1 MFQRPL
7 LRALFA
13 TALLSGLVTG
23 CRSPRSIE
31 TVATRP
37 PNVVIIYCDD
47 MGYADI
53 APFGGQTPT
62 PNLSR
67 FAREGM
73 RFTDF
78 YAAQAVCSASRAALL
93 TGCYPNRIGIQGA
106 LGPRAK
112 VGINPNE
119 TTIAEILKVRGY
131 ATAIYGKWHLG
142 DAPQFLPTRHGFDEW
157 FGLPYS
163 NDMWPFHPTAST
175 NYPPL
180 PLYENETIVEHMP
193 DQRQFTTQFTE
204 RAVKFIERHKQKPFF
219 LYVPHNMPHVPLY
232 VSAKFNGA
240 SGRGLY
246 ADVIQEIDWSVGE
259 ILGALKRHGLDDN
272 TLVVFTSDN
281 GPWLLYGSHAG
292 DARPLR
298 EGKGT
303 TFDGGVRVPCL
314 MRWPGKIPAG
324 SVCREM
330 AMTMDLL
337 PTIAKLAGTNAPTE
351 RIIDGKDIWPLMS
364 AQPGALTP
372 HEAYYYYWAQGLE
385 AVRSGPWKLH
395 FAHDYAHLAVP
406 GGGGLPGKY
415 TRPKISGALYNLEKD
430 LSEQHDV
437 AAQHPEVVAR
447 LQALAERARADLGDS
462 LTKRQG
468 ANVRAAGK
476 LRLASGRNDLGGK

>member
-1 MFQRPL
+1 MFQRIITRGWL
-7 LRALFA
+7 WLALA
-13 TALLSGLVTG
+13 GVLNVAG
-23 CRSPRSIE
+23 CQSPRSVK
-31 TVATRP
+31 TASARP
-37 PNVVIIYCDD
+37 PNIVLIFCDD
-47 MGYADI
+47 LGYADI

-62 PNLSR
+62 PHLSR

-119 TTIAEILKVRGY
+119 TTIAEILKARGY

-142 DAPQFLPTRHGFDEW
+142 DAPPFLPTRHGFDEW
-157 FGLPYS
+157 FGIPYS
-163 NDMWPFHPTAST
+163 NDMWPLHPQSPT

-180 PLYENETIVEHMP
+180 PLYENEKVVEVMP

-204 RAVKFIERHKQKPFF
+204 RAVNFIERHRAKPFF
-219 LYVPHNMPHVPLY
+219 LYVPHPLPHVPLY
-232 VSAKFNGA
+232 VSSKFNGA

-246 ADVIQEIDWSVGE
+246 ADVIQEIDWSVGQ
-259 ILGALKRHGLDDN
+259 ILAALKRNGLDDN
-272 TLVVFTSDN
+272 TLVIFTSDN

-292 DARPLR
+292 SATPLR

-303 TFDGGVRVPCL
+303 TWDGGQRVPCL
-314 MRWPGKIPAG
+314 MRWPGKIPANTT
-324 SVCREM
+324 CREM
-330 AMTMDLL
+330 TMTMDLL
-337 PTIAKLAGTNAPTE
+337 PTVAKLAGTHAPTD
-351 RIIDGKDIWPLMS
+351 RPIDGRDIWPLMT
-364 AQPGALTP
+364 AQPGARSP
-372 HEAYYYYWAQGLE
+372 HDAFYYYWGQGLE

-395 FAHDYAHLAVP
+395 FAHDYAHLAVSS
-406 GGGGLPGKY
+406 GGGWPGKY
-415 TRPKISGALYNLEKD
+415 TRPKINGALYHLDKD
-430 LSEQHDV
+430 ISEQHDV

-468 ANVRAAGK
+468 ANMRPAGK
-476 LRLASGRNDLGGK
+476 L

>member
-1 MFQRPL
+1 MFHRPIA
-7 LRALFA
+7 RALFA
-13 TALLSGLVTG
+13 LALMSTLPLTG
-23 CRSPRSIE
+23 CRSPRSVE
-31 TVATRP
+31 NAVTRP

-78 YAAQAVCSASRAALL
+78 YVAQAVCSASRAALL

-112 VGINPNE
+112 VGINANE
-119 TTIAEILKVRGY
+119 TTLAELLKSRGY

-157 FGLPYS
+157 FGIPYS

-180 PLYENETIVEHMP
+180 PLYENEKVVELMP

-204 RAVKFIERHKQKPFF
+204 RAVKFIDRHKEKPFF
-219 LYVPHNMPHVPLY
+219 LYVPHPLPHVPLY

-246 ADVIQEIDWSVGE
+246 ADVVQEIDWSVGE
-259 ILGALKRHGLDDN
+259 ILGALKRNGLDDN

-314 MRWPGKIPAG
+314 MRWPGKIPANT
-324 SVCREM
+324 VCREM
-330 AMTMDLL
+330 TMTMDLL
-337 PTIAKLAGTNAPTE
+337 PTIAKLAGTHGPTD
-351 RIIDGKDIWPLMS
+351 RPIDGRDIWPLMT
-364 AQPGALTP
+364 AQPGARTP

-415 TRPKISGALYNLEKD
+415 TRPKTTGALYNLETD
-430 LSEQHDV
+430 ISEQHDV
-437 AAQHPEVVAR
+437 AAQHPDVVAR
-447 LQALAERARADLGDS
+447 LQALAERARSDLGDS

-468 ANVRAAGK
+468 ANMRAAGK
-476 LRLASGRNDLGGK
+476 L

>member
-1 MFQRPL
+1 MFHRPIA
-7 LRALFA
+7 RVLFA
-13 TALLSGLVTG
+13 FALVSALSLTG
-23 CRSPRSIE
+23 CRSPRRVE
-31 TVATRP
+31 TSAARP

-53 APFGGQTPT
+53 APFGGRTPT

-78 YAAQAVCSASRAALL
+78 YVAQAVCSASRAALL

-112 VGINPNE
+112 VGLNSSE
-119 TTIAEILKVRGY
+119 TTLAEILKARGY

-163 NDMWPFHPTAST
+163 NDMWPLHPQAPT

-180 PLYENETIVEHMP
+180 PLYENEKIIEVMP
-193 DQRQFTTQFTE
+193 DHRLLTAQITR
-204 RAVKFIERHKQKPFF
+204 RAVDFIGRNREKPFF
-219 LYVPHNMPHVPLY
+219 LYVPHPMPHVPLY
-232 VSAKFNGA
+232 VGAKFNGA

-259 ILGALKRHGLDDN
+259 ILDALKGNGLDEN
-272 TLVVFTSDN
+272 TLVIFTSDN

-292 DARPLR
+292 SAAPLR

-303 TFDGGVRVPCL
+303 TWDGGQRVPCL
-314 MRWPGKIPAG
+314 MRWPGKIPAHA
-324 SVCREM
+324 SSREL
-330 AMTMDLL
+330 ASTIDLL
-337 PTIAKLAGTNAPTE
+337 PTIAKLAGTNAPAD
-351 RIIDGKDIWPLMS
+351 RIIDGRDLWPLMS
-364 AQPGALTP
+364 GQPGARSP
-372 HEAYYYYWAQGLE
+372 HEALYFYWGQGLE
-385 AVRSGPWKLH
+385 AVRAGNWKLH
-395 FAHDYAHLAVP
+395 FPHDYAHLAVSS
-406 GGGGLPGKY
+406 GGGLPGRY
-415 TRPKISGALYNLEKD
+415 TRPRTGLALYNLEKD
-430 LSEQHDV
+430 IREENDV
-437 AAQHPEVVAR
+437 AAQHPAVVAR

-462 LTKRQG
+462 LTKQKG
-468 ANVRAAGK
+468 ANVREAGK
-476 LRLASGRNDLGGK
+476 LTATVP